1 MRAAICF
8 ENFTE
13 ACQDFRHCLT
23 SEYLAFTYS
32 WEDSLFTNM
41 MSLMYVVLSEVKLKS
56 DNQMCLIISNIWMVP
71 VHAFLQN
78 QNNKIS
84 IMMK

>member
-41 MSLMYVVLSEVKLKS
+41 MSLMYVVLSEVKVK
-56 DNQMCLIISNIWMVP
+56 VR
-71 VHAFLQN
+71 
-78 QNNKIS
+78 
-84 IMMK
+84 